1 MILDCLISL
10 IHSAGQNTGTLGTL
24 DTLGTLST
32 MAHSTTTT
40 FAPLT
45 REDRRHAANAKIC
58 DFANSHREH
67 FSSSDVKNGQ
77 GQIVIYA
84 IHKLMDTNRGGVT
97 LYKVAD
103 FIRENELWFK
113 LSIKDENGVFI
124 VGTGSLEPYVDEID
138 GVKVPTMYSR
148 DKVMR
153 DGRSRISNFIMNK
166 IKSNVLTPTR
176 AHNLIRRLVD
186 HSGQETY
193 SVHFP
198 KYLPPS
204 NLSTEKASKLNRM
217 MRQPEMSQRDQDFFE
232 CW

>member
-1 MILDCLISL
+1 
-10 IHSAGQNTGTLGTL
+10 
-24 DTLGTLST
+24 
-32 MAHSTTTT
+32 MAHSTTMSQ
-40 FAPLT
+40 FRPPT
-45 REDRRHAANAKIC
+45 REERRKAANTKIC

-77 GQIVIYA
+77 GMIVIYA
-84 IHKLMDTNRGGVT
+84 IHEMMKIMTPNEKSVT
-97 LYKVAD
+97 LYDIAD
-103 FIRENELWFK
+103 FIRVKELWFK
-113 LSIKDENGVFI
+113 LSIKEENGVFV
-124 VGTGSLEPYVDEID
+124 VGPGSLEPYINEID
-138 GVKVPTMYSR
+138 GVKMATMYSR

-153 DGRSRISNFIMNK
+153 GGRSRISNFIMNK
-166 IKSNVLTPTR
+166 IKSNVITPTR

-204 NLSTEKASKLNRM
+204 DLSTEKASKLNRI
-217 MRQPEMSQRDQDFFE
+217 MRSGVREREDEFFE

>member
-1 MILDCLISL
+1 
-10 IHSAGQNTGTLGTL
+10 
-24 DTLGTLST
+24 
-32 MAHSTTTT
+32 MAHSTTS
-40 FAPLT
+40 FAPPT
-45 REDRRHAANAKIC
+45 REERRKVANAKIC

-77 GQIVIYA
+77 GLIVIYA
-84 IHKLMDTNRGGVT
+84 IHELTAITALNRRRFT
-97 LYKVAD
+97 LYDVAD
-103 FIRENELWFK
+103 FIRRKELWFK
-113 LSIKDENGVFI
+113 LSIKEENGVFI
-124 VGTGSLEPYVDEID
+124 VGPGSLEPYISEID
-138 GVKVPTMYSR
+138 GVKMATMYSR

-153 DGRSRISNFIMNK
+153 GGRSRISNLIMNK

-186 HSGQETY
+186 CKGQETY

-204 NLSTEKASKLNRM
+204 NLSTEKASKLNRI
-217 MRQPEMSQRDQDFFE
+217 MRSSERARDDEFFE